1 MLKFLKNL
9 FSSNTSSSTSSSKQE
24 EGTVKFFNYGKG
36 FGFITFKDSDEEI
49 FVHKS
54 DLKTKIKQG
63 NHVSFTVGKSD
74 KGPVA
79 VNVSKINK

>member
-1 MLKFLKNL
+1 MLKLLKKL
-9 FSSNTSSSTSSSKQE
+9 FSSSPSTSTEEQ

-63 NHVSFTVGKSD
+63 NHVTFTVGKSD

-79 VNVSKINK
+79 VNVSKITRGR

>member
-1 MLKFLKNL
+1 MLKLLKKL
-9 FSSNTSSSTSSSKQE
+9 FGIEKSTIQT

-36 FGFITFKDSDEEI
+36 FGFITVKDSDEEI

-63 NHVSFTVGKSD
+63 QKVTFTIEQSK

-79 VNVSKINK
+79 VNVHKKSKAK